1 MYTQCPTCRAT
12 FLADVKKLRESRGK
26 VVCRDCHTPFNA
38 LDALAESPDDFPKA
52 PPVRRP
58 VVSQAG
64 DDEGKEA
71 TRAALPPLRAI
82 GGPAARPRRT
92 MHEAAEEEPRALEQ
106 GSGLRWWLGALA
118 MASLLVWQVNV
129 FEGARL
135 AQSERIRPWLELLC
149 ESLGCELTPYK
160 DTRQIQVVDRA
171 LLPAPDDIDGYEFRL
186 IIANQSALAQA
197 FPSIRLVL
205 SELGGRASA
214 SRTFSPD
221 EYLEAPRPSKMPVG
235 KPFEIRL
242 LIAKPSSEVG
252 GFSFELI

>member
-12 FLADVKKLRESRGK
+12 FRVDINKLRESRGK

-38 LDALAESPDDFPKA
+38 LDALAESPKDFPKA
-52 PPVRRP
+52 DPVRRP
-58 VVSQAG
+58 VSSQAG
-64 DDEGKEA
+64 GVEGKDA
-71 TRAALPPLRAI
+71 TRAALPPLRAA
-82 GGPAARPRRT
+82 GGLAARPERT
-92 MHEAAEEEPRALEQ
+92 RHDGADEEPRGPEQ

-118 MASLLVWQVNV
+118 MATLLVWQVNV

-135 AQSERIRPWLELLC
+135 AQKERLRPWLELLC
-149 ESLGCELTPYK
+149 ESLGCELSPYK

-171 LLPAPDDIDGYEFRL
+171 LLPAPDDVDGYEFRL